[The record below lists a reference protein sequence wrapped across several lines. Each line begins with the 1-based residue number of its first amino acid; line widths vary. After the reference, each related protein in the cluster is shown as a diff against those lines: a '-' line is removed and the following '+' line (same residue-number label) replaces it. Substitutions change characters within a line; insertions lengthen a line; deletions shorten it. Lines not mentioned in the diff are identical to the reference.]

1 MWYYR
6 DKNNKE
12 IDIIIENDGELH
24 PIEIK
29 RSANPASE
37 LINTFSVL
45 NRSSVPKGKGAVICM
60 KQELSA
66 FNSDNYIIPVWM
78 I

>member
-12 IDIIIENDGELH
+12 IDIIIENNGELH

-29 RSANPASE
+29 QSANPASE
-37 LINTFSVL
+37 LILFL
-45 NRSSVPKGKGAVICM
+45 
-60 KQELSA
+60 
-66 FNSDNYIIPVWM
+66 Y
-78 I
+78 